1 MICDLTKQFLDSL
14 QFQRNLSAHT
24 LKSYRADLEQFTN
37 FLIDPDHPLS
47 NAASTGE
54 PAESPAAAARGAS
67 EASAAADSPEV
78 TGQELEQRLKAVDVI
93 TLRRFMALMRE
104 CSYSRATIA
113 RKLAT
118 LRSFYKFLV
127 RSGHLAD
134 SPVTAI
140 RTPRQERRLPKFL
153 EPADIERL
161 LEAPGGK
168 DMLSLRDKAILETLY
183 STGMRVSELCLL
195 DVDDLSGSDDCL
207 RVRGK
212 GKKERL
218 APLGSYAL
226 SAIARYL
233 EVRRRQPQC
242 RADKA
247 LFINRHGRRLNQRS
261 VRRKLAKYLTQ
272 VGLDPSVSPH
282 TLRHSF
288 ATHMLNR
295 GADLRSVQELLGH
308 SSLSTTQIY
317 THVTMRRM
325 KNVYNLAHPHAK
337 PAAV

>member
-1 MICDLTKQFLDSL
+1 MISKYASKFLSSL
-14 QFQRNLSAHT
+14 QYQRGFSEHT
-24 LKSYRADLEQFTN
+24 LKSYRCDLEQFTA
-37 FLIDPDHPLS
+37 FLANPDRPLVS
-47 NAASTGE
+47 SAG
-54 PAESPAAAARGAS
+54 
-67 EASAAADSPEV
+67 EASSETVEAEEIDNRIR
-78 TGQELEQRLKAVDVI
+78 GVDVI
-93 TLRRFMALMRE
+93 TLRRFMAAMRE
-104 CSYSRATIA
+104 QNYSRATVA

-127 RSGHLAD
+127 RGGHMTD

-140 RTPRQERRLPKFL
+140 RTPRQQRRLPKFL

-161 LEAPGGK
+161 LEAPSG
-168 DMLSLRDKAILETLY
+168 DDLLSLRDRAILETLY
-183 STGMRVSELCLL
+183 STGMRVSELCQLNI
-195 DVDDLSGSDDCL
+195 DDLSGADDCL

-226 SAIARYL
+226 RAIERYL
-233 EVRRRQPQC
+233 DVRRRQP
-242 RADKA
+242 APAGDPA
-247 LFINRHGRRLNQRS
+247 LFVNRHGRRLNQRS
-261 VRRKLAKYLTQ
+261 VRRKLEKYLRQ
-272 VGLDPSVSPH
+272 VGIDANVTPH
-282 TLRHSF
+282 TLRHPF

-325 KNVYNLAHPHAK
+325 KDVYDLAHPHAK